1 MSRFLAPGCVIT
13 TGATR
18 ARVVLLTRVAFP
30 LSFFFLTL
38 VSRPTP
44 PVSRIPIRD
53 VSSSLPVYMCVCVCM
68 CVEENQAHG
77 GHTNTGR
84 ADKEKTSG
92 HNPERR
98 AARR

>member
-1 MSRFLAPGCVIT
+1 MYLLFRYVFVGV
-13 TGATR
+13 R
-18 ARVVLLTRVAFP
+18 AR
-30 LSFFFLTL
+30 
-38 VSRPTP
+38 
-44 PVSRIPIRD
+44 
-53 VSSSLPVYMCVCVCM
+53 
-68 CVEENQAHG
+68 VEENQAHG

>member
-18 ARVVLLTRVAFP
+18 ARVVLLTRAFP

-38 VSRPTP
+38 VSRPIP

-53 VSSSLPVYMCVCVCM
+53 VSSSLPVYVCV